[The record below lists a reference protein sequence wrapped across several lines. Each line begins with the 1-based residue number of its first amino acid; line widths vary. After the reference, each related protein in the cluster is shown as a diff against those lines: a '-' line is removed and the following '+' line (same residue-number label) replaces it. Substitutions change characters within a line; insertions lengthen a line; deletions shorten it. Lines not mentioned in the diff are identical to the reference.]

1 MGLFSFFKSKTK
13 IEKLQIKYEALLKES
28 FDLSKTDR
36 KASDNKAALAEKCAL
51 EIQELKELEKNN

>member
-13 IEKLQIKYEALLKES
+13 IEKLQSKYEALLKES
-28 FDLSKTDR
+28 FDLSKIDR

-51 EIQELKELEKNN
+51 EIQELKDLEQK